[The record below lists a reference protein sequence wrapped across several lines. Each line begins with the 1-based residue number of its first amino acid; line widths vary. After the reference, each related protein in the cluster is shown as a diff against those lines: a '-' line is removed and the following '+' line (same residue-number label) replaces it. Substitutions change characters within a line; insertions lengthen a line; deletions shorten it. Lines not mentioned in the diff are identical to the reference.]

1 MIFKTKEKINPP
13 DQASLCPR
21 ISLLLTAWMPMFSPF
36 ISGLLSGVIAG
47 VLVSVF
53 SQFLLKG
60 IVEPAQQLKGKIA
73 EIGMQLEL
81 LNNRYL
87 SIDKNYVIMKYDI
100 DLINRLSAEIHSL
113 PYQILIYSKIRYLF
127 GLPSYNIMKKL
138 YCKLNELSHVLVTI
152 ESIEE
157 TMKKLPLQLF
167 QEESF
172 QKENPRRSLAEQRN
186 RSINCIKRLGQE
198 IKKLLSIRQTYPPP
212 ASPSKDF
219 QANR

>member
-1 MIFKTKEKINPP
+1 MVPVPP
-13 DQASLCPR
+13 LTIRRLWPMM
-21 ISLLLTAWMPMFSPF
+21 SLLLTAWMPMFSPF

-81 LNNRYL
+81 LNNRY
-87 SIDKNYVIMKYDI
+87 SSTDKDYVIMKYDI

-138 YCKLNELSHVLVTI
+138 YCKLNELSYVLATI

-157 TMKKLPLQLF
+157 TMKKLPFQLF

-172 QKENPRRSLAEQRN
+172 QKENPRRSLTEQVNRN
-186 RSINCIKRLGQE
+186 ISYIKRLSQE
-198 IKKLLSIRQTYPPP
+198 IKKLLSIRQLSQPP
-212 ASPSKDF
+212 ASPSKNF
-219 QANR
+219 QASR

>member
-1 MIFKTKEKINPP
+1 
-13 DQASLCPR
+13 
-21 ISLLLTAWMPMFSPF
+21 MFPPF
-36 ISGLLSGVIAG
+36 ISGLLSGTIAG

-81 LNNRYL
+81 LNNRYS
-87 SIDKNYVIMKYDI
+87 SIDKDYVIMKYDI

-127 GLPSYNIMKKL
+127 GLPSCNIMKKL
-138 YCKLNELSHVLVTI
+138 YCKLNELSHVLATI

-157 TMKKLPLQLF
+157 TMKKLPFQFF

-172 QKENPRRSLAEQRN
+172 QKENPRRLVEQVNRN
-186 RSINCIKRLGQE
+186 INYIKRLSQE
-198 IKKLLSIRQTYPPP
+198 IKKLLSIRKLSQPPT
-212 ASPSKDF
+212 SPSKNF
-219 QANR
+219 QASR